1 MTDEDQLEPSDF
13 PKDLVEGFTEMIKKG
28 VKDRKSLDDIKSEY
42 IKEILK
48 EVGGNKRIASEIL
61 RVNPRT
67 LYRFEKKEQTN
78 ETP

>member
-1 MTDEDQLEPSDF
+1 
-13 PKDLVEGFTEMIKKG
+13 
-28 VKDRKSLDDIKSEY
+28 VKDRKSLEDIKSEY

-67 LYRFEKKEQTN
+67 LYRFEKKRQTN
-78 ETP
+78 

>member
-1 MTDEDQLEPSDF
+1 M
-13 PKDLVEGFTEMIKKG
+13 KDH
-28 VKDRKSLDDIKSEY
+28 KSLDDIKSEY

-67 LYRFEKKEQTN
+67 LYRFEKKAQPDQTS
-78 ETP
+78 